1 MNPFD
6 DAEQRLQRLRDAVD
20 AEWSGKENL
29 VGTLVDRTLLR
40 LQDCGDHADDAV
52 IVFLEAL
59 HDAGGQGQI
68 LGKLWKAHRD
78 RHCIDAWFYDHN
90 ERWRSVSF
98 EFSFQR
104 GLPSTD
110 LYLSVSTFVPMG
122 VDEDPSHY
130 PVEETTSY
138 LRPTQQLHA
147 VYNLSARR
155 TLSQSQ
161 SETDSWDQSSSSYSG
176 ADRTKRGS
184 RSLTQ
189 STSHGTRQSWSQ
201 GDEFSE
207 HIGGTSSGSEPRST
221 FSKRNGYS
229 LDISVD
235 NREDRSWS
243 TGEDESQ
250 SSGRRSEWSDRSTDS
265 WSDEQTTELTAN
277 VDFVGVGP
285 DFTQVD
291 KMYAAWR
298 ADPGNAQSS
307 LMIDLVQ
314 MSLPGLGQYIENGV
328 AHRRLAQRARSRG
341 GQTMPLDFWDEA
353 QQLIGGYRPEAF
365 GQRRELWHS
374 GYPQAIDGPR
384 IAKALDAARGDLRGI
399 ENQRFLLP

>member
-6 DAEQRLQRLRDAVD
+6 DAEQRLQRLRDAVN

-78 RHCIDAWFYDHN
+78 RHCIDAWFYNHN

-110 LYLSVSTFVPMG
+110 LYLCVSTFVPMG
-122 VDEDPSHY
+122 VDKDPSHY

-138 LRPTQQLHA
+138 LRPTQRLHA

-155 TLSQSQ
+155 SLSQSR
-161 SETDSWDQSSSSYSG
+161 SETESRDQSSSNYSG
-176 ADRTKRGS
+176 TDRTKRDS
-184 RSLTQ
+184 RALSQ

-201 GDEFSE
+201 GDELSE
-207 HIGGTSSGSEPRST
+207 HIVGGPWLGERKSTS
-221 FSKRNGYS
+221 SKRNGYS

-243 TGEDESQ
+243 RAEDDAQ
-250 SSGRRSEWSDRSTDS
+250 SSGHRSEWTDRSADS
-265 WSDEQTTELTAN
+265 RSDEQTTELTASVN
-277 VDFVGVGP
+277 FVGVGP

-298 ADPGNAQSS
+298 SDPGNAQPSM
-307 LMIDLVQ
+307 MIDLVQ

-328 AHRRLAQRARSRG
+328 AHRRLARRARSRG
-341 GQTMPLDFWDEA
+341 GQAIQLDFWDEA
-353 QQLIGGYRPEAF
+353 RQLIGGYRPEAF
-365 GQRRELWHS
+365 GQRRELPHS